1 MCPVTPVANASL
13 DSRIEILI
21 KSGMVPKKSESQG
34 KPLLSESALM
44 MMMMNLFLTVLVFQ
58 FLDE

>member
-34 KPLLSESALM
+34 KPLLSESDDDDDELV
-44 MMMMNLFLTVLVFQ
+44 LLTVLVFQ